1 MDLINLVELSYRIF
15 ICLIAVR
22 NPTKRNPGRMGC
34 FDSQLS
40 GTQSLMLEK
49 AQQRGKLGPWSPPKS
64 RATR

>member
-1 MDLINLVELSYRIF
+1 MDLINLVELSYCILIF
-15 ICLIAVR
+15 LIAVR

-34 FDSQLS
+34 FDSQLR

-49 AQQRGKLGPWSPPKS
+49 AQQRGKLGPWYPPKS